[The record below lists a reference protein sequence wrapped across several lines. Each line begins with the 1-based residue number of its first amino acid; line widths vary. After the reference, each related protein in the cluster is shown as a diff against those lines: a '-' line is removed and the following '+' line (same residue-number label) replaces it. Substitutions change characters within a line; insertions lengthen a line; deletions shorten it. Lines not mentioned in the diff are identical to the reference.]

1 MDELAKAPVLAQC
14 AACRS
19 PFAEQITERMRRGS
33 PDTQISKWLKD
44 NDAYISRI
52 TLGMHKREH
61 LTDEF
66 QTAKKRAVTAFKKQQ
81 GTIKT
86 KGDLAQLVR
95 DQVMR
100 MVDDGVLMPTLT
112 EGLRAQEMIDRRVE
126 KSADRDLAVSLASIL
141 GGGPIIEMI
150 EMHAEEITDGK
161 DASLDA

>member
-81 GTIKT
+81 G
-86 KGDLAQLVR
+86 
-95 DQVMR
+95 
-100 MVDDGVLMPTLT
+100 
-112 EGLRAQEMIDRRVE
+112 MIDRRVE